1 MQQLGATPADL
12 PMSIVVI
19 NAEGQYSVW
28 WDGRNLPAGWWATG
42 TRGTRAD
49 CLAQIA
55 ELWSDMR
62 PRSLR
67 ERLAGR

>member
-1 MQQLGATPADL
+1 MQQLGATPAA
-12 PMSIVVI
+12 PVSSIVVI

-28 WDGRNLPAGWWATG
+28 WEGRSLPAGWRATG
-42 TRGTRAD
+42 TPGTRTD

-55 ELWSDMR
+55 ELWTDMR